1 VPGLILRGWLPCL
14 GLGALFLSS
23 GIIAADAQ
31 RPAKGAVHT
40 VVIENLQYNP
50 KELQVHRG
58 ERIVWVN
65 KDLFPHTVT
74 AASHAFDSGSIAAN
88 ASWTYVASKAGEYP
102 YGCTFHPTM
111 KGILKVQ

>member
-1 VPGLILRGWLPCL
+1 MVLL
-14 GLGALFLSS
+14 GFGNFA
-23 GIIAADAQ
+23 AADAE
-31 RPAKGAVHT
+31 RPAQGTAHT
-40 VVIENLQYNP
+40 VIIENMQFNP
-50 KELQVHRG
+50 AELHVHRG

-88 ASWTYVASKAGEYP
+88 ASWAYVPRKAGEYA

-111 KGILKVQ
+111 KAVLKVQ

>member
-1 VPGLILRGWLPCL
+1 MTRPQFLCLWLA
-14 GLGALFLSS
+14 ALLVSS
-23 GIIAADAQ
+23 GISATDAQ
-31 RPAKGAVHT
+31 HPAEGAVHT
-40 VVIENLQYNP
+40 VVIENLQFNP
-50 KELQVHRG
+50 SELRVHRG

-74 AASHAFDSGSIAAN
+74 AVAHAFDSGSIAAG
-88 ASWTYVASKAGEYP
+88 ASWTYVAGKAGEYA

>member
-1 VPGLILRGWLPCL
+1 MRSWLLCL
-14 GLGALFLSS
+14 WLGAPFISS
-23 GIIAADAQ
+23 DITAAEAP
-31 RPAKGAVHT
+31 RPAEGAVHT
-40 VVIENLQYNP
+40 VVIENMQYNP
-50 KELQVHRG
+50 PELRVRRG

-74 AASHAFDSGSIAAN
+74 ATSHAFDSGSIAASS
-88 ASWTYVASKAGEYP
+88 SWTYVAGQAGEYA

>member
-1 VPGLILRGWLPCL
+1 VTRPRLLCLWLA
-14 GLGALFLSS
+14 ALLVSTDVT
-23 GIIAADAQ
+23 AADAP
-31 RPAKGAVHT
+31 RPAEGAVHT

-50 KELQVHRG
+50 PELRVHRG

-74 AASHAFDSGSIAAN
+74 AAAHAFDSGSIAAG
-88 ASWTYVASKAGEYP
+88 ASWTYVAGKAGEYA

-111 KGILKVQ
+111 KAILKVQ

>member
-1 VPGLILRGWLPCL
+1 MTPPRLLCL
-14 GLGALFLSS
+14 CLAALLVSS
-23 GIIAADAQ
+23 DLTAADAP
-31 RPAKGAVHT
+31 RPAEGAVHT
-40 VVIENLQYNP
+40 VVIENMQYNP
-50 KELQVHRG
+50 PELRVHRG

-74 AASHAFDSGSIAAN
+74 AAAHAFDSGSIAAG
-88 ASWTYVASKAGEYP
+88 ASWTYVAGEAGEYA

>member
-1 VPGLILRGWLPCL
+1 MLSPG
-14 GLGALFLSS
+14 
-23 GIIAADAQ
+23 IAAADEA
-31 RPAKGAVHT
+31 RAPHVATHT
-40 VVIENLQYNP
+40 VVIENLQYSP
-50 KELQVHRG
+50 AELHVQRG

-74 AASHAFDSGSIAAN
+74 AASHVFDSGSIAAN
-88 ASWTYVASKAGEYP
+88 SSWTYVASKAGEYA